1 MVVSKNGLFI
11 MENPKQKWI
20 IWEYP
25 YFRKPPCK
33 YIYIYIH
40 IRIYTIT
47 RYLRGFEPP
56 FPPGQAPQDL
66 TRSFL
71 GAWKL
76 TVW

>member
-1 MVVSKNGLFI
+1 MMVSKNGLFI
-11 MENPKQKWI
+11 MKNPKQKWI
-20 IWEYP
+20 IGGTPILENHH
-25 YFRKPPCK
+25 
-33 YIYIYIH
+33 IYIH

-66 TRSFL
+66 PRSFL
-71 GAWKL
+71 GAWTL